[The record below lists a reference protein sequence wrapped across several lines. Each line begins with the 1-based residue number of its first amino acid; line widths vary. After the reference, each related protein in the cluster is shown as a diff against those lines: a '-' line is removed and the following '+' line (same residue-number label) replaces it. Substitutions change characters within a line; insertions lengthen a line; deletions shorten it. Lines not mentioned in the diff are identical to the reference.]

1 MPTYAIWVGMG
12 SGIYFQAIFLA
23 VVLFCYVDWDAI
35 PALDS
40 DEADI
45 EFVRANSMTQKEDNG
60 NQGSIVENSI
70 TQKEDNGNQGSIVEN
85 SITQKDDNGNQGRIV
100 VNSL

>member
-1 MPTYAIWVGMG
+1 MPTYAIWVAIGW
-12 SGIYFQAIFLA
+12 SIYFQVIFLA

-40 DEADI
+40 EEAEI
-45 EFVRANSMTQKEDNG
+45 EFVRT
-60 NQGSIVENSI
+60 NSI

-85 SITQKDDNGNQGRIV
+85 
-100 VNSL
+100 LL